1 MRISNM
7 TEANRSIWS
16 SHLFWMVLC
25 CLIPLGGVVLLAF
38 LGVIGEWGL
47 YALILLC
54 PLLHF
59 IFMRRMAS
67 REMNDS
73 SENFRKAGGIDLR
86 ADDLADSDREAEE
99 RP

>member
-7 TEANRSIWS
+7 TEENRNIWS

-25 CLIPLGGVVLLAF
+25 CLIPLAGITLLSF
-38 LGVIGEWGL
+38 LGIIGPWGL

-67 REMNDS
+67 REMNS
-73 SENFRKAGGIDLR
+73 FPGNYRKPGEGGPR
-86 ADDLADSDREAEE
+86 EEDLADSDRKAEE